1 MTSTRAMIVTR
12 RTYNRPTNED
22 GTQFESWK
30 DTVERVVEHQRW
42 LWSRAI
48 GHKNLTQDQEFEL
61 EDLYE
66 LMMTRKATVSG
77 RTLWLGGTRIAR
89 EREASQFNCSFL
101 EVESVHDVVDALWLL
116 MQGCG
121 VGFKAMPGILNGF
134 VKPMEIEVI
143 RSKRKSK
150 GKASNMESYENGVW
164 KIKIGDSAESWSKA
178 LGKMLASKYPA
189 DKLIL
194 DLSEIRPSGSR
205 LKGYGWISSGD
216 DSISRSFPAIAKIL
230 NRKAGKL
237 LDKIDILDI
246 LNWCGT
252 ILSSRR
258 SAQIALHDF
267 NSSQWEDFATA
278 KKEFW
283 VHNPQRAQSN
293 NSLVFYNK
301 PSKAELHYVFRLMLL
316 SGGSEPGFINGE
328 TSLKRAEWYRGQNPC
343 AEISLGN
350 RSFCNLVEIDL
361 QKFNGDFQGLLR
373 AVNVMSRANYRQTC
387 VNLDDGM
394 LQRTWHELNEFL
406 RLCGVGLTGIVG
418 WEYLMDKEKIQQ
430 VKEAAYKG
438 AHSMADE
445 LGLPR
450 AKAVTTVKPSGT
462 LSKIMDTTEGI
473 HKPLGKYI
481 FNNINFSKHDP
492 LTAMLRQAGY
502 NVFDNP
508 NDPDATLVTFPVK
521 YDNVEF
527 DNIDGKEINKET
539 AVEQLERYKWI
550 MENYVDKHNCSITVS
565 YSPDEIDAI
574 IDWILDNWDI
584 YVGVSFIYRNDPSK
598 TAKDLG
604 YLYLPQEVVTKEDYD
619 TYVKTLKP
627 IEIENANSLEE
638 LMDDECLTG
647 ACPVR

>member
-66 LMMTRKATVSG
+66 LMMARKATVSG

-134 VKPMEIEVI
+134 VKPMEIEII

-150 GKASNMESYENGVW
+150 GKSNNMESYENGIW

-521 YDNVEF
+521 YDNVKF

-619 TYVKTLKP
+619 NYVKTLKP

>member
-278 KKEFW
+278 KKG
-283 VHNPQRAQSN
+283 
-293 NSLVFYNK
+293 
-301 PSKAELHYVFRLMLL
+301 FR
-316 SGGSEPGFINGE
+316 P
-328 TSLKRAEWYRGQNPC
+328 
-343 AEISLGN
+343 
-350 RSFCNLVEIDL
+350 
-361 QKFNGDFQGLLR
+361 
-373 AVNVMSRANYRQTC
+373 
-387 VNLDDGM
+387 
-394 LQRTWHELNEFL
+394 
-406 RLCGVGLTGIVG
+406 
-418 WEYLMDKEKIQQ
+418 
-430 VKEAAYKG
+430 
-438 AHSMADE
+438 
-445 LGLPR
+445 
-450 AKAVTTVKPSGT
+450 
-462 LSKIMDTTEGI
+462 
-473 HKPLGKYI
+473 
-481 FNNINFSKHDP
+481 
-492 LTAMLRQAGY
+492 
-502 NVFDNP
+502 
-508 NDPDATLVTFPVK
+508 
-521 YDNVEF
+521 
-527 DNIDGKEINKET
+527 
-539 AVEQLERYKWI
+539 
-550 MENYVDKHNCSITVS
+550 
-565 YSPDEIDAI
+565 
-574 IDWILDNWDI
+574 
-584 YVGVSFIYRNDPSK
+584 
-598 TAKDLG
+598 
-604 YLYLPQEVVTKEDYD
+604 
-619 TYVKTLKP
+619 
-627 IEIENANSLEE
+627 
-638 LMDDECLTG
+638 
-647 ACPVR
+647 